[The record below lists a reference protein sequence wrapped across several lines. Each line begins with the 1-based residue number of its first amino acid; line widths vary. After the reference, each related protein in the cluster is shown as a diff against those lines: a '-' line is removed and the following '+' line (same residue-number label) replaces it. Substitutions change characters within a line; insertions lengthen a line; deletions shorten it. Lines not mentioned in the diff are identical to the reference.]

1 MPATA
6 LWAAPRSRST
16 AFFRSMLQHGDITA
30 LHEPFCN
37 VADFGETE
45 VEGAVVRSERELID
59 AIGEL
64 ARRRPVFF
72 KDTTDHRYA
81 EVLADKEFLAGTRH
95 TFLLRRPEEIVS
107 SFYALQPD
115 MELSDVGIEGLYEMY
130 LAVLAAGGE
139 PPVVVDSDDLVER
152 PAATMAAY
160 CAAVGIPFR
169 PEALSWDATAR
180 GEWQRTD
187 RWHVAVA
194 NSTGFSKSRTAYR
207 HTPENNPKLAHF
219 AAHHRPFHE
228 FLWDARIRVSQEAP
242 AL

>member
-45 VEGAVVRSERELID
+45 VEGAVIRSERELID

-64 ARRRPVFF
+64 ARHRPVFF
-72 KDTTDHRYA
+72 KDTTDHHYA

-115 MELSDVGIEGLYEMY
+115 MELSDVGVEGLYEMY

-169 PEALSWDATAR
+169 PETLSWDAAAR

-207 HTPENNPKLAHF
+207 HTAENNPELARF
-219 AAHHRPFHE
+219 AAHHRPFYE
-228 FLWDARIRVSQEAP
+228 FLWDARLRVGQEAP